1 MCPNGVYAAGF
12 VEKILYIK
20 VDSNTVSFFDVKV
33 GVKYIVYN
41 NMYKFNTQ
49 IDRQSFILQ
58 DGNTIFL
65 CVIIGEIDHFN
76 IVLL

>member
-1 MCPNGVYAAGF
+1 MIWQLSPCLCAVCPNGVYAAGF

-20 VDSNTVSFFDVKV
+20 ADSNTVSFFDVKV

-49 IDRQSFILQ
+49 IDRSCTSDSEVYKLKS
-58 DGNTIFL
+58 
-65 CVIIGEIDHFN
+65 
-76 IVLL
+76 